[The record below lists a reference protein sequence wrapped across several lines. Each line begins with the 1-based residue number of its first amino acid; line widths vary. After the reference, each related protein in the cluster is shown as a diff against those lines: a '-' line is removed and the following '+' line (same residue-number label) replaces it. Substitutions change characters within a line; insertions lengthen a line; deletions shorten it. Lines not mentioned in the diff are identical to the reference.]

1 MKRCIPVFVFAL
13 LSFGSCSQKS
23 DLIQDYATLPS
34 HLKEVSGLS
43 YDASSRSFW
52 MLQDS
57 GNANE
62 LYQVDSLGQVI
73 HTLKID
79 KQKNNDWEELTADKE
94 GNLYIGDFGNNKNN
108 RRNLQIIKVNKN
120 NLTATTAEADYVI
133 TFEYPEQ
140 KEFPPKATEML
151 YDAEAFFYYDDH
163 FYLFTKNRSK
173 AFDGTSL
180 VYKIPNIAGHH
191 QAEYVQTFRGCN
203 IYKHCAITGAAISP
217 DQKTFVLLSHTK
229 LWVIDNFNPNAIL
242 DGRIQEHKL
251 HHDTQKEAVTFG
263 DDSTLYIADEVKKKS
278 GGKVYKVDLNQL
290 KPKS

>member
-1 MKRCIPVFVFAL
+1 MKKFVPLVVFVFSSL
-13 LSFGSCSQKS
+13 VSCSQKS
-23 DLIQDYATLPS
+23 EVIQDYTTLPS
-34 HLKEVSGLS
+34 FLKEVSGMS
-43 YDASSRSFW
+43 YDANSHSFW
-52 MLQDS
+52 VLQDS
-57 GNANE
+57 GNKSE
-62 LYQVDSLGQVI
+62 LYQIDSLGQLM
-73 HTLKID
+73 HTLKINN
-79 KQKNNDWEELTADKE
+79 QKNRDWEELTTDTD
-94 GNLYIGDFGNNKNN
+94 GNLYIGDFGNNKNS
-108 RRNLQIIKVNKN
+108 RRDLQIIKINKN
-120 NLTATTAEADYVI
+120 NLAATSTEADYII

-180 VYKIPNIAGHH
+180 VYKIPNEAGHH

-203 IYKHCAITGAAISP
+203 VYKHCAITGAALSP

-242 DGRIQEHKL
+242 DGKIEVHKL
-251 HHDTQKEAVTFG
+251 YHDTQKEAVTFG

-278 GGKVYKVDLNQL
+278 GGKIYKLDLNQL
-290 KPKS
+290 KPKP